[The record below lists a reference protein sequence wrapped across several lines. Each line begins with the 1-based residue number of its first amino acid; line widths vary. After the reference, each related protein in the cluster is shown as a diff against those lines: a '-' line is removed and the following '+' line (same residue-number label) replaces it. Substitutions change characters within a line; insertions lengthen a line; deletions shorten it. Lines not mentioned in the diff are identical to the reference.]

1 MTVSGPTRARR
12 SSGTARAWAELR
24 KGRWEAA
31 RAGFAQQVAQRRAPD
46 ALEGLSWAAWWL
58 DDAETVFEAR
68 QAAYALYRQIG
79 RPADAARMATWLAVD
94 QLDFRGAAAVANGWL
109 RRAGRLL
116 DGLPTCPDHGWLAF
130 HEGYVA
136 YGRGDHE
143 AARRDATAAAGI
155 GRRLAVAD
163 LEMLG
168 LALEGAVLVA
178 EQELSDGMA
187 RLDEAT
193 ALALEGG
200 AQIPISTAWTCCFM
214 VSACVSV
221 RDYGR
226 ASEWCDRIAEFAE
239 RYGSRYMLAF
249 CRSEYGAVRLARGR
263 WTDAEAMLT
272 AAHDDFVRSRPAWAG
287 GPLVELAELRRR
299 QGLASEAEAL
309 LRAVGAS
316 PAALL
321 CRARVFLDQ
330 REPRRALEL
339 AERVLRRAP
348 AGSLR
353 RFPALEVVVRSR
365 VARGELPAARRA
377 AEALRET
384 ERRVSTPLLR
394 AASEL
399 AEGIVAAAGGDHE
412 RARTLLEDAVDGFG
426 REGAPFEEAQ
436 ARLELAATLFAA
448 GREAHAQSEVAEA
461 REKLVVL
468 GATGEAE
475 RARSLGAEPR
485 VEEVTPR
492 EREVLALLARGLT
505 NREIAAQLVVSE
517 HTVHRHVTN
526 ILRKLRV
533 PSRAAAAAHA
543 VRAGIAGPA

>member
-12 SSGTARAWAELR
+12 AAGTARAWAELH

-31 RAGFAQQVAQRRAPD
+31 RAAFEQQVTLRRAPD

-68 QAAYALYRQIG
+68 QAAYTLYRQIG

-136 YGRGDHE
+136 YGRSDHE
-143 AARRDATAAAGI
+143 AARRDAAAAAGI

-178 EQELSDGMA
+178 EQQLEDGMA

-193 ALALEGG
+193 ALALEGP

-249 CRSEYGAVRLARGR
+249 CRSEYGAVHLARGR
-263 WTDAEAMLT
+263 WTDAETMLT
-272 AAHDDFVRSRPAWAG
+272 AAHDDFARSRPAWAG

-309 LRAVGAS
+309 LRTVGAS

-377 AEALRET
+377 VEALRET
-384 ERRVSTPLLR
+384 ERHVSTPLLR
-394 AASEL
+394 AAAEL
-399 AEGIVAAAGGDHE
+399 AEGIVAAGSGDHE
-412 RARTLLEDAVDGFG
+412 RARTLLEDAVDGFH
-426 REGAPFEEAQ
+426 RDGAPFDEAQ
-436 ARLELAATLFAA
+436 ARLELAATLFAS
-448 GREAHAQSEVAEA
+448 GRAADAQSEVAEA
-461 REKLVVL
+461 RETLAAL

-475 RARSLGAEPR
+475 RARCLGAEPR
-485 VEEVTPR
+485 IEKVTPR

-543 VRAGIAGPA
+543 VRAGIADPA